1 MFIKIYKTINKNF
14 PKVLSFFFF
23 LRYLFAIFFI
33 ALIIFF
39 LMPKIFDYEKKRKM
53 IQNHLINNYNLDLYN
68 YDTIVYKVFP
78 LPNLQ
83 LKNSKLKIKN
93 KPLFINVDD
102 IQIFFD
108 IKEIYNSKSLNPKKI
123 ILTNGN
129 INLKIDTS
137 SEIMSFI
144 ENLKYKFRIENFNLK
159 FKKDEQLIFNLNK
172 INFANYG
179 YNANSLNGEI
189 FGKRFEVIIDEDN
202 RDLDFKI
209 LNSGINAKIN
219 FDKREKNFLSGFSKI
234 NLLNTYLKFNFSLSE
249 EELNII
255 NANLRNKYLTLSLNS
270 LIKLEPYFEVN
281 NEINLSKI
289 NTSLLNKLDLEKN
302 FNIEV
307 IKKLN
312 SNNKI
317 IYKGKNSR
325 NNIFREHLI
334 DFSLAN
340 GILSYSSKIFF
351 SGGSMFCN
359 GSSLLIEEYPRLN
372 FNCNVNIK
380 NMKKFL
386 KKFSIKRN
394 IKVDMINL
402 NISGSI
408 NLFNKK
414 INLEKLLIND
424 NKDSREEDLKY
435 FKEKFENIFFKD
447 NFFSIFKKEN
457 IKEFILEVS

>member
-1 MFIKIYKTINKNF
+1 
-14 PKVLSFFFF
+14 
-23 LRYLFAIFFI
+23 
-33 ALIIFF
+33 
-39 LMPKIFDYEKKRKM
+39 MPKIFDYEKKRKM

-359 GSSLLIEEYPRLN
+359 GSSLLIE
-372 FNCNVNIK
+372 
-380 NMKKFL
+380 
-386 KKFSIKRN
+386 
-394 IKVDMINL
+394 
-402 NISGSI
+402 
-408 NLFNKK
+408 
-414 INLEKLLIND
+414 
-424 NKDSREEDLKY
+424 
-435 FKEKFENIFFKD
+435 
-447 NFFSIFKKEN
+447 
-457 IKEFILEVS
+457 